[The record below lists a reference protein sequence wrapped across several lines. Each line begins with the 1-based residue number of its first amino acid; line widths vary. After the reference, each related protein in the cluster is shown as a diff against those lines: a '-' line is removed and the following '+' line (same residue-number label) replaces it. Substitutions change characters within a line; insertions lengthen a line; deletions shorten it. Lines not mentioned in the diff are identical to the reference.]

1 MVGGCMPSDL
11 TTLDPDVLAQVVGA
25 LVVMTPEGEILSW
38 DRGAE
43 ILFGFSP
50 EEALHR
56 SIFDLVIPADRA
68 AETREQMQ
76 KALAIGAAVYESER
90 LRKDG
95 SALPVGV
102 SMRPVKDAEGR
113 TLIAKNDRDIA
124 PPAEDAPRQRGGRM
138 KSVLD
143 AALDAVVMM
152 DEQGRI
158 TSWNACA
165 EALFGWSHDEA
176 VGGVLA
182 DLISPPRYR
191 EAHAR
196 GLARFL
202 ETGEGPVIGRRIELS
217 AVRRNRSEFPVELT
231 VTALKETGA
240 YFFSAFIA
248 DITERK
254 QAEEALRE
262 AQQRLQHVVSSSPS
276 VLYALTVE
284 GQTLVPRW
292 VSANVERFTGYPP
305 EEVQS
310 SDWWADRLHPDDRDR
325 ILAQLPALLAEGS
338 VVREYRFRHKDGAYR
353 WVRDEQVFVRRAGE
367 PDEVVGSWSD
377 VTARKDAELRLLES
391 EQQYRLLFENNP
403 HPMWVHDVYTLAFL
417 AVNDAALRHYGYTR
431 DEFLAMTALDI
442 RPPEDV
448 PAFKKEYDDRRAKHG
463 SASFIS
469 TVPYRHRKKDGTLID
484 VDIAANVITF
494 AGREARL
501 VLVTDVTEKALL
513 QAQLVKAQKME
524 AVGQLAGGVAHDFN
538 NLLGVIT
545 GYSELLMRELP
556 EGSRERKRGE
566 EVQRA
571 ADRAA
576 ALTRQLLAFSRRQ
589 VLQPR
594 VLDLNQSVAEVEK
607 MVRRL
612 ISESI
617 QIVTV
622 TAAKLGR
629 VRADDGQIE
638 HVLMNLAINARD

>member
-1 MVGGCMPSDL
+1 MPSDL

-113 TLIAKNDRDIA
+113 TLIAKNDRDITHF
-124 PPAEDAPRQRGGRM
+124 AEDALRQSEARM

-182 DLISPPRYR
+182 DLIIPPRYR

-231 VTALKETGA
+231 VTALREKGA

-276 VLYALTVE
+276 VLYSLAVE
-284 GQTLVPRW
+284 GQTLTPRW
-292 VSANVERFTGYPP
+292 VSANVERFTGYTP

-310 SDWWADRLHPDDRDR
+310 SDWWAERLHPDDRGR
-325 ILAQLPALLAEGS
+325 VTAQVVPLLSQGS

-353 WVRDEQVFVRRAGE
+353 WIQDEQILVARPGE

-377 VTARKDAELRLLES
+377 VTARKNAELKLHES
-391 EQQYRLLFENNP
+391 E
-403 HPMWVHDVYTLAFL
+403 
-417 AVNDAALRHYGYTR
+417 
-431 DEFLAMTALDI
+431 
-442 RPPEDV
+442 
-448 PAFKKEYDDRRAKHG
+448 
-463 SASFIS
+463 
-469 TVPYRHRKKDGTLID
+469 
-484 VDIAANVITF
+484 
-494 AGREARL
+494 
-501 VLVTDVTEKALL
+501 
-513 QAQLVKAQKME
+513 
-524 AVGQLAGGVAHDFN
+524 
-538 NLLGVIT
+538 
-545 GYSELLMRELP
+545 
-556 EGSRERKRGE
+556 
-566 EVQRA
+566 
-571 ADRAA
+571 
-576 ALTRQLLAFSRRQ
+576 
-589 VLQPR
+589 
-594 VLDLNQSVAEVEK
+594 
-607 MVRRL
+607 
-612 ISESI
+612 
-617 QIVTV
+617 
-622 TAAKLGR
+622 
-629 VRADDGQIE
+629 
-638 HVLMNLAINARD
+638 